1 MILKKFAEQVVRQA
15 GVGVARGRERDAAKV
30 VEVETT
36 KMATTATVGG
46 VDVAEEVEDG
56 EVVDGVELAV
66 KARQEVREVLGGGAV
81 EGGEGE
87 EVRLTCR
94 QGPVQ
99 KPKTAQEMLPRVP

>member
-1 MILKKFAEQVVRQA
+1 MILKKFAERVAREV
-15 GVGVARGRERDAAKV
+15 GVGVERGKERDAAE
-30 VEVETT
+30 VEEETT
-36 KMATTATVGG
+36 KMAATMGG

-66 KARQEVREVLGGGAV
+66 KAQQEAREVEEGGVV

-99 KPKTAQEMLPRVP
+99 RPKTAQEMLPRLP

>member
-1 MILKKFAEQVVRQA
+1 MEREKGEGAAE
-15 GVGVARGRERDAAKV
+15 VA
-30 VEVETT
+30 VEKT
-36 KMATTATVGG
+36 KMAATVTVDEKVGAEG
-46 VDVAEEVEDG
+46 VEEEEVVE
-56 EVVDGVELAV
+56 EAELAV

>member
-1 MILKKFAEQVVRQA
+1 MARGKGK
-15 GVGVARGRERDAAKV
+15 GVAEV
-30 VEVETT
+30 VVETT
-36 KMATTATVGG
+36 KMATTATVGE
-46 VDVAEEVEDG
+46 VDGGEGFEDG

-66 KARQEVREVLGGGAV
+66 KARQEVREVEGGGVV
-81 EGGEGE
+81 EGDEGE

>member
-1 MILKKFAEQVVRQA
+1 MIQKKFAERVAREV
-15 GVGVARGRERDAAKV
+15 GVGVARGKERDAA
-30 VEVETT
+30 EVAEETT

-46 VDVAEEVEDG
+46 VDGAEGVEDG

-66 KARQEVREVLGGGAV
+66 KAQQEVRDVVGAEVV

-99 KPKTAQEMLPRVP
+99 KQKTAQEMLPHVP

>member
-1 MILKKFAEQVVRQA
+1 MIPKKFAERVAREV
-15 GVGVARGRERDAAKV
+15 GVGVERGKERDAE
-30 VEVETT
+30 EVETT
-36 KMATTATVGG
+36 KMAATMGG

-87 EVRLTCR
+87 EVRLTSR
-94 QGPVQ
+94 EGRVQ
-99 KPKTAQEMLPRVP
+99 KQKKAQEMLPHLP